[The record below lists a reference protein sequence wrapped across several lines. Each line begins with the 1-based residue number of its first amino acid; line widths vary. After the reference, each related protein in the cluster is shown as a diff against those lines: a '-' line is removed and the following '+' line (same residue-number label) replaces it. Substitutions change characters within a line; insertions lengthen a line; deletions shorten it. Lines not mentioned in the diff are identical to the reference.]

1 MDPDIANSMILRVA
15 QLSESVGSCH
25 FRNLNSQCV
34 NAAYRFCATPGLPL
48 EVITSA
54 LLLVRLHVSEMD
66 IGFSSIR
73 SDTHNVEWVYRTLE
87 SLQNSGPTEE
97 YCNIIADL
105 LQTLF
110 LCQPIQNKPTATN
123 LSTIISALSLKTFA
137 DIYENN
143 EQYDRLK
150 CAMAA
155 VLSIAEDWFSD
166 EELGSML
173 AKDQVWF
180 NLGGLKWNTFYYTVL
195 GDRLCHIPQWKQIIA
210 QDLPGWISQYPR
222 IMIAKPS
229 PFSIIQRNKFKTVL
243 SCVWGKEV
251 VGATQDEQVLA
262 TMFTALT
269 NCWSQV
275 DFPNGEVAWN
285 RYHFRL
291 LDCTVDIAFCARK
304 LGYEILQH
312 PSRLLR
318 ETLMVRLGAAIVQV
332 GERVMHKSVFDSR
345 LEKVVKAALQITA
358 EFLAKLGQTITVE
371 LRNPPKFEHDAS
383 ELAHWIR
390 LEATFSETL
399 FDLREMWER
408 AVGVRLSGKKLLRKF
423 GGNLEPA

>member
-1 MDPDIANSMILRVA
+1 MLLLSCPDFLFCLNSFFSPTVARDRGYEVLLITHLFENINKHFAGNSPMDPDIANSMILRVA

-25 FRNLNSQCV
+25 FRNLNSQ
-34 NAAYRFCATPGLPL
+34 
-48 EVITSA
+48 
-54 LLLVRLHVSEMD
+54 
-66 IGFSSIR
+66 
-73 SDTHNVEWVYRTLE
+73 TLE

-173 AKDQVWF
+173 AKDQ
-180 NLGGLKWNTFYYTVL
+180 
-195 GDRLCHIPQWKQIIA
+195 WKQIIA
-210 QDLPGWISQYPR
+210 QDLPGWISH
-222 IMIAKPS
+222 ATNSKLFVHVS
-229 PFSIIQRNKFKTVL
+229 G
-243 SCVWGKEV
+243 GKEV

-383 ELAHWIR
+383 EHAHWIR